1 MSDSTSHLFDVELL
15 LSQARTYLA
24 FGEYMQ
30 QFTEQL
36 QTDLQNE
43 ADWNTA
49 LQQHFT
55 RLKEAITQSA
65 SDPNVDPDLAK
76 LWTLTL
82 DTWQQTTAALGI
94 KPDTANTT
102 PRDGDQTAAWQ
113 ACQQIQTEYLNLLQ
127 RAAKDALDLM
137 ETRLKTEV
145 AVDQPVNSL
154 RELYNLWVECNEETY
169 GQMLRSADYSEFSGR
184 LFNTL
189 LRCYP
194 RGDAKL

>member
-1 MSDSTSHLFDVELL
+1 MSDSASPLFDVELL
-15 LSQARTYLA
+15 LNQARTYLA
-24 FGEYMQ
+24 FGEYME
-30 QFTEQL
+30 QFTQQL

-49 LQQHFT
+49 LQRHFT

-76 LWTLTL
+76 LWTLSL
-82 DTWQQTTAALGI
+82 DTWQQTIAALGI
-94 KPDTANTT
+94 KPETANTI

-113 ACQQIQTEYLNLLQ
+113 ACQQIQTEYLGLLQ
-127 RAAKDALDLM
+127 RVAKDALDLM
-137 ETRLKTEV
+137 ETRLQAE
-145 AVDQPVNSL
+145 AAAAPSINSL

-169 GQMLRSADYSEFSGR
+169 GQMLRSAEYSEFSGR

-194 RGDAKL
+194 RGDAKP